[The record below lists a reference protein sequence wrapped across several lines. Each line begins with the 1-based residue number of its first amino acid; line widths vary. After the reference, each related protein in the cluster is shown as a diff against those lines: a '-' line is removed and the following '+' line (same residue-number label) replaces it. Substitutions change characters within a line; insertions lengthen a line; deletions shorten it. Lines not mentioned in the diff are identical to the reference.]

1 MRIKVELKKRYYEA
15 ESGETKGQRNVFSL
29 DVNFE
34 MKNELV
40 VLFGPSGSGKTTL
53 LKCISGITQ
62 PDRGKIAV
70 DDRIYFDSGRKI
82 NLPIQKRN
90 LGFVFQ
96 TYTLFPHMNVRKN
109 IECGLKGWEKGEKEK
124 RVREM
129 LDLLHIE
136 ELETRYP
143 SQLSGGQKQ
152 RVALARALAPKP
164 ELLLLDEP
172 FSALDRVIRTEL
184 AEKIKCLQKEI
195 GIPLLFITHSLDEAF
210 LLADRIL
217 ILYRGEI
224 QQFGTPEEIF
234 YNPRNLHVAELV
246 GLSNIFDDAWVE
258 GQVEGH
264 NIGPKRTILKSG
276 GMRIAVKPLNLKEGN
291 EVSWGIHPENITL
304 LLPDSGSED
313 HDENTYS
320 AYVHSIT
327 SKGPKKRIVL
337 KLARHEK
344 SLTAELPAQFA
355 DALNLNTGDLC
366 LVKMDMSKVV
376 AF

>member
-1 MRIKVELKKRYYEA
+1 MGARVELKKCYHEA
-15 ESGETKGQRNVFSL
+15 EGSEKKGKMNVFSL

-62 PDRGKIAV
+62 PDSGNISV
-70 DDRIYFDSGRKI
+70 NDRIYFDSGRKI

-96 TYTLFPHMNVRKN
+96 TYTLFPHMNIRKN
-109 IECGLKGWEKGEKEK
+109 IECGLKGWEKGNKEK

-184 AEKIKCLQKEI
+184 AEKIKHLQKKI

-217 ILYRGEI
+217 ILYRGEV

-234 YNPRNLHVAELV
+234 YNPKNMHVAELV
-246 GLSNIFDDAWVE
+246 GMSNIFCDAWVE
-258 GQVEGH
+258 EQVEGH
-264 NIGPKRTILKSG
+264 NAGPKCTVLKSG
-276 GMRIAVKPLNLKEGN
+276 GMRITVKPLSLKEGDK
-291 EVSWGIHPENITL
+291 VSWGIHPENITL
-304 LLPDSGSED
+304 LLPGSGSED
-313 HDENTYS
+313 QDENIYP
-320 AYVHSIT
+320 AYVHSII

-337 KLARHEK
+337 KLTKHEK

>member
-1 MRIKVELKKRYYEA
+1 MGARVELKKCYHEA
-15 ESGETKGQRNVFSL
+15 EGSEKKGKMNVFSL

-62 PDRGKIAV
+62 PDSGNISV

-96 TYTLFPHMNVRKN
+96 TYTLFPHMNIRKN
-109 IECGLKGWEKGEKEK
+109 IECGLKGWEKGNKEK

-184 AEKIKCLQKEI
+184 AEKIKHLQKKI

-217 ILYRGEI
+217 ILYRGEV

-234 YNPRNLHVAELV
+234 YNPKNMHVAELV
-246 GLSNIFDDAWVE
+246 GMSNIFSDAWVE
-258 GQVEGH
+258 EQVEGH
-264 NIGPKRTILKSG
+264 NAGPKCTVLKSG
-276 GMRIAVKPLNLKEGN
+276 GMRITVKPLSLKEGDK
-291 EVSWGIHPENITL
+291 VSWGIHPENITL

-313 HDENTYS
+313 QDENIYP
-320 AYVHSIT
+320 AYVHSII

-337 KLARHEK
+337 KLTKHEK